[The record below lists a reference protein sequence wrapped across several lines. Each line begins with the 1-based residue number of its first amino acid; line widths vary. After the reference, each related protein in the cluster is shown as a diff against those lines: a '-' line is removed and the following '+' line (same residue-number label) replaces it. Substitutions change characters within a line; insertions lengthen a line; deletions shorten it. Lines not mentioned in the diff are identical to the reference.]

1 MKKIFAAIALVM
13 MSTTIFAQ
21 SAAELAK
28 QQKELNEINMKM
40 LNAKPSK
47 SAKKQ
52 AKEYEKDGWKVMA
65 GSKDMAQQ
73 ITESQL
79 LGEELMVAEDGSVA
93 KRFIQHSASQVSG
106 TYNAAYAAARNVGII
121 EMAAVMK
128 TQVAAAMQ
136 AKLDNQQTS
145 AITAVTVEKFNERA
159 KSIVDATMTNVRPML
174 TIYRVLSNQ
183 NSEVQVRLA
192 FDKKELAARM
202 KRAMQK
208 ELEMEGDELNGIV
221 DDVLKGDF

>member
-40 LNAKPSK
+40 VNAKPSK

-65 GSKDMAQQ
+65 GSKDLAQQ

-93 KRFIQHSASQVSG
+93 KRFIQHSATQVAG
-106 TYNAAYAAARNVGII
+106 TYNAAYAASRNVGMV

-174 TIYRVLSNQ
+174 VIYRVLSNQ
-183 NSEVQVRLA
+183 NYEVQVRLA